1 MTRPIDF
8 MLNGF
13 KHNSKLSLL
22 VESLSKRYEFSEGFY
37 DMIEIPKEKY
47 IHGIDILDNIVEDD
61 VKDELH
67 QLIEGE
73 ISELKNQIP
82 VFC

>member
-1 MTRPIDF
+1 MA
-8 MLNGF
+8 L
-13 KHNSKLSLL
+13 
-22 VESLSKRYEFSEGFY
+22 
-37 DMIEIPKEKY
+37 
-47 IHGIDILDNIVEDD
+47 HGIDILDNIVEDD
-61 VKDELH
+61 VEDELH